1 MHEQTKKWLSIGMV
15 ALSGFVLVSVFG
27 TPGGG
32 HPLIPSLVP
41 LFGIGFVSYLQF
53 FQFGYCYSFDIK
65 KGFLWILG
73 AWAVIIPF
81 ICLGWHLGIVLL
93 LYADLLG

>member
-41 LFGIGFVSYLQF
+41 LFGIGF
-53 FQFGYCYSFDIK
+53 
-65 KGFLWILG
+65 GFIFAIFSGWILL
-73 AWAVIIPF
+73 F
-81 ICLGWHLGIVLL
+81 F
-93 LYADLLG
+93 